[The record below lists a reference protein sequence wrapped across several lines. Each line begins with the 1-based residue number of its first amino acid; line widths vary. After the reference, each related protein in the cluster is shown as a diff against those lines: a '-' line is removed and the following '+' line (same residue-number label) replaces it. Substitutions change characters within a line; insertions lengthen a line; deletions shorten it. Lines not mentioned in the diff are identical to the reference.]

1 MRNKILVF
9 ISLLLVSLAIVGCS
23 QKQPKIADLMTELD
37 NNEVGKETYIIKD
50 EKDSEKAEYN
60 IEILKDKKD
69 SDITV
74 SLKDEDGDAKI
85 EVKKRDNRMQIGM
98 QSLLQ
103 YLTRGL
109 SEENM
114 GDISQ
119 YINSITEGSFLDFLS
134 IDNSLGNIASDL
146 SEFKN
151 TIKKAYG
158 EYTPINLKKENDK
171 YVYKANNEKI
181 REEINNFNKFVEE
194 NKNKIDKIYEELDSE
209 KAEKYKKDF
218 LEIKESLKKSKSI
231 DFNGNGQQYK
241 LIFKSEDGSEASIA
255 YKFDKMEEVKL
266 VDFKG
271 KELTQEDIGRVL
283 IPLMFS
289 GALDNIATDSMGE

>member
-37 NNEVGKETYIIKD
+37 SNEVGKETYIIKD
-50 EKDSEKAEYN
+50 EKDSEKSEYN
-60 IEILKDKKD
+60 IEILKNKKD

-74 SLKDEDGDAKI
+74 NLKDDEGNAKI
-85 EVKKRDNRMQIGM
+85 EVKKRDDRMQIGM

-109 SEENM
+109 NEEKM

-119 YINSITEGSFLDFLS
+119 YVNSITEGSFLDFLS

-151 TIKKAYG
+151 VIKKAYG
-158 EYTPINLKKENDK
+158 EYIPINLKKENGK
-171 YVYKANNEKI
+171 YIYKANNEKI

-241 LIFKSEDGSEASIA
+241 LILKSEDNSEASIA
-255 YKFDKMEEVKL
+255 YKFDKMKEVKL

-283 IPLMFS
+283 VPLMFS
-289 GALDNIATDSMGE
+289 GILDNIATDSIGK